1 MSKQI
6 RKSDYYIGAFLYHIV
21 KKVIR
26 PAIIMDC
33 SDSAKIIE
41 FETNES
47 AYNVFVKYSS
57 KPKSKT
63 PDAKRWD
70 FVFTEGEISKLRS
83 MLNGKGKNLVAL
95 VASEPSLTDTEIAV
109 LNYDDANLCLGVDRK
124 NKSRRITVVYNKH
137 RRHLLCYG
145 TALSDIKA
153 LKTERSLDKHFV

>member
-41 FETNES
+41 FETNE
-47 AYNVFVKYSS
+47 AEYNVFVKYSS
-57 KPKSKT
+57 KPKNKT
-63 PDAKRWD
+63 PEAKRWD
-70 FVFTEGEISKLRS
+70 FVFTEGETSKLRRMFNS
-83 MLNGKGKNLVAL
+83 RSKNFVAL
-95 VASEPSLTDTEIAV
+95 VAAEPNLTDTEIAV
-109 LNYDDANLCLGVDRK
+109 LNYDDANLCLGDDSK
-124 NKSRRITVVYNKH
+124 NKNRRITVVYNKH